1 MGNTG
6 TDGSARLDTD
16 GLCHT
21 LPHIASLP
29 SASSRETSSYRPAH
43 PLYVRIFCAPTGLFV
58 CVCACPR
65 LRVWG
70 RRCLKHNLHAQF
82 MMIRHGSDSAWLI
95 RAREPE
101 ALLLGCSAVMDKSA
115 PQIYVC
121 KCRMG
126 ELPPAATAHAN
137 TQRGGA
143 ERTKEERMFLEMP
156 GPSCVGRF
164 N

>member
-16 GLCHT
+16 GPCHT
-21 LPHIASLP
+21 LPRKASLP
-29 SASSRETSSYRPAH
+29 SVEASHRPIGIH
-43 PLYVRIFCAPTGLFV
+43 RTCTPLLFV
-58 CVCACPR
+58 CVCPR
-65 LRVWG
+65 LRVG
-70 RRCLKHNLHAQF
+70 GCARGPRCLKHNLHAQF
-82 MMIRHGSDSAWLI
+82 MMMRHGSDSAWLI
-95 RAREPE
+95 RAPEPE

-121 KCRMG
+121 KCGMG

-143 ERTKEERMFLEMP
+143 ERTKEERTFLEMP